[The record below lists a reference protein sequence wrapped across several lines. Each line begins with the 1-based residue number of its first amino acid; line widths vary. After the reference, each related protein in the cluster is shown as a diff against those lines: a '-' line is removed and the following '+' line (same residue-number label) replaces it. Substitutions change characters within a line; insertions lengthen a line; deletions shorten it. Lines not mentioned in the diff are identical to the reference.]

1 MARLERLVLA
11 GRQCKSGADGGLGH
25 AWLPDPDLTAFAS
38 GPWLCH
44 EAARASATKMS
55 ASRRRAAG
63 RHMSGTEVMSAVDTP
78 RPHTKNFSD
87 PDETLDLTKGSA
99 ATVRIG
105 ELVVGRLV
113 LEPGYRYSEHTGPT
127 AGTASCQFHHIGL
140 GISGAARFRM
150 DDGTE
155 FDVRAGDIFDIPP
168 GHDTWVL
175 GDQPAVSFIWGG
187 WRGWGKPPVGE
198 RILTTILMTDIA
210 GSTDR
215 AVALGDSAWDRL
227 LDRHHAAVRE
237 VLQRYRGTEIDTAGD
252 GFLTMFDGAARTVR
266 AAVDI
271 RAAVRAVGLDIRAG
285 IHTGEVEVVP
295 GGIRGVTVH
304 ETARI
309 MALGAAGEI
318 LVSSTTKELSAGSGL
333 SYEDRGV
340 HQLKGIASPRQVFAL
355 VEG

>member
-1 MARLERLVLA
+1 
-11 GRQCKSGADGGLGH
+11 
-25 AWLPDPDLTAFAS
+25 
-38 GPWLCH
+38 
-44 EAARASATKMS
+44 
-55 ASRRRAAG
+55 
-63 RHMSGTEVMSAVDTP
+63 MSGTEVMSAVDARRAQT
-78 RPHTKNFSD
+78 RNFSD
-87 PDETLDLTKGSA
+87 PDETLSLTKGAA

-155 FDVRAGDIFDIPP
+155 FDVRAGDVFDIPP

-227 LDRHHAAVRE
+227 LDRHHSAVRE

-252 GFLTMFDGAARTVR
+252 GFLMMFDGAARTVR
-266 AAVDI
+266 AAVDM
-271 RAAVRAVGLDIRAG
+271 RAAIHAIGLDIRAG

-295 GGIRGVTVH
+295 GGIRGLAVH

-309 MALGAAGEI
+309 MALGAGGEI
-318 LVSSTTKELSAGSGL
+318 LVSSTTRELAAGLGL
-333 SYEDRGV
+333 SYQDRGV
-340 HQLKGIASPRQVFAL
+340 HQLKGIATPRHVFAL
-355 VEG
+355 ADGG

>member
-1 MARLERLVLA
+1 
-11 GRQCKSGADGGLGH
+11 
-25 AWLPDPDLTAFAS
+25 
-38 GPWLCH
+38 
-44 EAARASATKMS
+44 
-55 ASRRRAAG
+55 
-63 RHMSGTEVMSAVDTP
+63 MSGTEVMSAVDTR
-78 RPHTKNFSD
+78 RPQTRSFSE
-87 PDETLDLTKGSA
+87 PDETLTITKGSA

-150 DDGTE
+150 GDGTE
-155 FDVRAGDIFDIPP
+155 FDVRAGDVFDIPP

-215 AVALGDSAWDRL
+215 AVALGDSAWDQL
-227 LDRHHAAVRE
+227 LDRHHAAIRE
-237 VLQRYRGTEIDTAGD
+237 VLERYRGTEIDTAGD
-252 GFLTMFDGAARTVR
+252 GFLTMFDGAARAVR
-266 AAVDI
+266 AAMDM
-271 RAAVRAVGLDIRAG
+271 RAAVRGVGLDIRAG

-295 GGIRGVTVH
+295 GGIRGLAVH

-318 LVSSTTKELSAGSGL
+318 LVSSTTRELSSGL
-333 SYEDRGV
+333 DLSYQDRGV
-340 HQLKGIASPRQVFAL
+340 HQLKGIRSPRQIFA
-355 VEG
+355 VVGE